1 MAAAKLEDLPSS
13 RWLVPLQKDL
23 EPPMRFLRV
32 CCCRP
37 AVRGF
42 QVELLIQLPGRWFC
56 LSRDSLKTSQ
66 KLRRKKAEIGGE
78 WWRKEVEKM
87 LLVPLWWQ
95 YALFVDC
102 CILALELL
110 VASSNLSV

>member
-42 QVELLIQLPGRWFC
+42 QVELLIQLLGRWFC

-78 WWRKEVEKM
+78 
-87 LLVPLWWQ
+87 
-95 YALFVDC
+95 
-102 CILALELL
+102 
-110 VASSNLSV
+110 